1 MTVDD
6 RFAANPATVE
16 SLWRSVSGI
25 AIVDEIL
32 EWPPDLFAFTDS
44 VLERSEA
51 YRFAVSPPV
60 GTRWPPRPAADWHRS
75 VIAAS
80 EEWCATVEQGDASW
94 PALVS
99 EEWEIVRGNAEAP
112 LDDLG
117 DGRPWRLCEALLTL
131 HAIADEAC
139 AGMGI
144 AVGVRTS
151 AGHTYRAR
159 ARELLARTGSLA
171 RLRTDR
177 LLVLPKVRTP
187 AGGISFRSIAR
198 YGCVRTPVVKA
209 QWHDAPVHALSDRQH
224 ANILLLPWP
233 LNVEATD
240 FRPLQGSI
248 AREDE
253 EPYGL
258 FAFAPSE
265 SLDLDMVARVLTAAK
280 AAVDAVDV
288 VVLPESSL
296 ESTDIE
302 GLEAVLAD
310 HGVWMLATGVRE
322 AVDDMVHLP
331 GNWLHLGV
339 SVGGQWWHYRQN
351 KHHRWFLD
359 DAQIAQY
366 DLGAVLRP
374 GVRWWEAMVV
384 PRRSV
389 QFTEVSHGATLVSL
403 VCEDLA
409 RLDEVADLLR
419 VVGPT
424 LVVALLLDGPQLAF
438 RWTARYAAILADDPG
453 SSVLTLTSYGMARR
467 ARAGHPPSSVVAL
480 WKDPA
485 GGLREL
491 ALDEGAQGMLLTMRA
506 DRSRRR
512 SADGRWPIDNATDL
526 VLTDCR
532 QIRATDRSADGVRP
546 VERGMMPRPA
556 LDTFELTV
564 LTSWSQAVADA
575 ARYSPNQVG
584 VLLAEARSGAAW
596 RRPFGLQEPSSALD
610 AALEAVGRIVRTAA
624 GSQRDLT
631 VRNLLEA
638 ADAIRNDEDALTRVA
653 GTVVASGCR
662 RHVASGPDRR

>member
-1 MTVDD
+1 
-6 RFAANPATVE
+6 
-16 SLWRSVSGI
+16 VSGVAI
-25 AIVDEIL
+25 ADEIL
-32 EWPPDLFAFTDS
+32 DWPPDLFALTDA
-44 VLERSEA
+44 VLGRSEA

-60 GTRWPPRPAADWHRS
+60 GTPWPPRPAADWYGS

-80 EEWCATVEQGDASW
+80 EQWCAAVEKGDESL
-94 PALVS
+94 PTLVS
-99 EEWEIVRGNAEAP
+99 EGWEIVRTSAESP
-112 LDDLG
+112 LGDLG

-144 AVGVRTS
+144 AVGVRSST
-151 AGHTYRAR
+151 GHTYRAR

-177 LLVLPKVRTP
+177 LLVLPKIRTP

-198 YGCVRTPVVKA
+198 YGCVRSPAVQPV
-209 QWHDAPVHALSDRQH
+209 WHEAPVHALADRQH

-233 LNVEATD
+233 LTVEASD

-265 SLDLDMVARVLTAAK
+265 CFDLDLVARVLAA
-280 AAVDAVDV
+280 ARAEVDAVDV
-288 VVLPESSL
+288 VVLPESSV
-296 ESTDIE
+296 ESADIE
-302 GLEAVLAD
+302 GLEALLSE
-310 HGVWMLATGVRE
+310 HGVWMLAAGVRE
-322 AVDDMVHLP
+322 GVDEMVHLP
-331 GNWLHLGV
+331 GNWVHLGV

-374 GVRWWEAMVV
+374 GVRWWEAIAI

-424 LVVALLLDGPQLAF
+424 LVVALLLDGPQLAS
-438 RWTARYAAILADDPG
+438 RWTARYAGLLADDPG

-467 ARAGHPPSSVVAL
+467 SRAGHPPSSVVAL

-491 ALDEGAQGMLLTMRA
+491 AIDEGAQGMVLTVRA

-526 VLTDCR
+526 VLTDHR
-532 QIRATDRSADGVRP
+532 QIRVADRNADGVSP
-546 VERGMMPRPA
+546 VRRGMTIHPA
-556 LDTFELTV
+556 LETWELTV

-575 ARYSPNQVG
+575 ARNSPEQVD
-584 VLLAEARSGAAW
+584 VLLTEAQSGAAW
-596 RRPFGLQEPSSALD
+596 RRPFGLEEPSHALN
-610 AALEAVGRIVRTAA
+610 AAFEAVGRIVRTAA
-624 GSQRDLT
+624 APDRELT
-631 VRNLLEA
+631 VRQLLEA
-638 ADAIRNDEDALTRVA
+638 AETLRNDEDALTRMA
-653 GTVVASGCR
+653 GTVVASACR
-662 RHVASGPDRR
+662 RHVAPGGGPAAGGAGSGTGGV